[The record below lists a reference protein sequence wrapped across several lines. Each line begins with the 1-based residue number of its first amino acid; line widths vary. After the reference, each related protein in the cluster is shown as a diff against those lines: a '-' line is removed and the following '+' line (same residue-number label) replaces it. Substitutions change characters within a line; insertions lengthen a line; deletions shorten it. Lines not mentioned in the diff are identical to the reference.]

1 MNEIQTSI
9 LTKNAIY
16 YKCPYCNL
24 THSHGNEKQTIIG
37 NWKTI
42 RSSHCK
48 KKKEEIILLIN
59 NFTIR
64 KVF

>member
-1 MNEIQTSI
+1 MNEIQTTFI
-9 LTKNAIY
+9 TKNAIY
-16 YKCPYCNL
+16 YKCKHCGQ
-24 THSHGNEKQTIIG
+24 THSHGNEKMVLIG
-37 NWKTI
+37 DWKTQ